1 MVTRVRARE
10 RFSFRYAEPRA
21 SWFFGAHLTPAPYS
35 AERRARRLLRKHL
48 TKAQDKE
55 LVVRRRIKVRGS
67 HSGDVYIID
76 CSTETANIWRE
87 RDQRRYCIQ
96 LNEWSDC
103 WEIPRSDHL
112 LAQKLL
118 IETNERKFLRIANRI

>member
-1 MVTRVRARE
+1 MYRGV
-10 RFSFRYAEPRA
+10 SLW
-21 SWFFGAHLTPAPYS
+21 SDGLGLTPAPYS

-55 LVVRRRIKVRGS
+55 LVAHRRIKVRGS

-76 CSTETANIWRE
+76 CSTETANIWRK
-87 RDQRRYCIQ
+87 RDMRRYCVQ
-96 LNEWSDC
+96 LNEWDDRRQ
-103 WEIPRSDHL
+103 EIPRSDHL

-118 IETNERKFLRIANRI
+118 IETNEKKFLRIANKL